1 MPSGELIH
9 LLRMGRVPYRHALR
23 LMQLMGDARRRGDMG
38 DALLLVEHPP
48 VITLG
53 CAGGSEDLR
62 VSSDYLQQ
70 LGIEVVPT
78 ERGGRVTY
86 HGPGQLVVYPILK
99 LPNDDLHD
107 YLWRLEQVA
116 LEVLNEWGIA
126 ARRVERHPG
135 VWIGRDKIAAVGV
148 AVQDRV
154 TTHGLAL
161 NVDPD
166 MAHFQL
172 IVPCGLSSRGV
183 TSMRAVLGQPVT
195 MEAVEHSFAAAF
207 SHVFMRQVAPRQMA
221 GPWLVAPAPQEATA
235 SIEQVVADLSLH
247 TVCQE
252 AACPNIGECWARGTA
267 TFMLLGDVCTR
278 HCRFCNVKSG
288 HPLPPDPQEPFR
300 VAEAAVRM
308 GLHHVVLT
316 SVTRDD
322 LSDGGASQFV
332 LTIQAIR
339 NRLPGATVEVLV
351 PDFGG
356 SLSALDTIAA
366 AQPDVFNHN
375 VETVERLSDKV
386 RAKAEYR
393 RSLAVLAWA
402 KQRGLTTKSGLMVGL
417 GETCGEVIE
426 TMRNLRRAGCDIL
439 TIGQYLQPT
448 NQQLDV
454 VDHVH
459 PVVFAWY
466 REVGRFLGFQ
476 MVMADPLVRSSYH
489 AEEVWSEKT
498 DERQYHKSCYT
509 CDCPSH
515 YPPSASPWG
524 RGNTFPAKRPA

>member
-1 MPSGELIH
+1 MTNDESGTRVSFSEPIH
-9 LLRMGRVPYRHALR
+9 LIRMGRVPYRYALR
-23 LMQLMGDARRRGDMG
+23 LMQRMADARRREDMG

-48 VITLG
+48 VVTLG
-53 CAGGSEDLR
+53 CAGGTEDLR
-62 VSSDYLQQ
+62 VSSDTLRQ

-86 HGPGQLVVYPILK
+86 HGPGQLVAYPILK

-116 LEVLNEWGIA
+116 LDVLAEWGIA
-126 ARRVERHPG
+126 AERIERHPG
-135 VWIGRDKIAAVGV
+135 VWVGHDKIAAVGV
-148 AVQDRV
+148 AVQDHV

-166 MAHFQL
+166 MAHFAL
-172 IVPCGLSSRGV
+172 IVPCGLTDRGV
-183 TSMRAVLGQPVT
+183 TSMRALLGRPVE
-195 MEAVEHSFAAAF
+195 MEAVQCSFASAL
-207 SHVFMRQVAPRQMA
+207 SRVFGREVAPRRMP
-221 GPWLVAPAPQEATA
+221 GPWLVAPAPQEQT
-235 SIEQVVADLSLH
+235 QVERLVTDLSLH

-252 AACPNIGECWARGTA
+252 AACPNLGECWARGTA

-278 HCRFCNVKSG
+278 HCRFCNVTPG
-288 HPLPPDPQEPFR
+288 RPRPPDPDEPFH
-300 VAEAAVRM
+300 VTEAASRL
-308 GLHHVVLT
+308 GLQHVVLT

-322 LSDGGASQFV
+322 LPDGGAGQFA
-332 LTIQAIR
+332 LTIRAIR

-351 PDFGG
+351 PDFNG
-356 SLSALDTIAA
+356 SLAALGTVAD

-375 VETVERLSDKV
+375 VETVERLSGRV

-426 TMRNLRRAGCDIL
+426 TMRDLRHAGCDIL

-448 NQQLDV
+448 IHQLEV
-454 VDHVH
+454 ADHVH
-459 PVVFAWY
+459 PVIFAWY
-466 REVGRFLGFQ
+466 REVGQSLGFQ
-476 MVMADPLVRSSYH
+476 KILADPLVRSSYH
-489 AEEVWSEKT
+489 AEQIWAGRRDYAS
-498 DERQYHKSCYT
+498 DILRH
-509 CDCPSH
+509 
-515 YPPSASPWG
+515 SA
-524 RGNTFPAKRPA
+524 

>member
-1 MPSGELIH
+1 MSTGELIH
-9 LLRMGRVPYRHALR
+9 LVRMGRVPYRHALR

-62 VSSDYLQQ
+62 VSSDYLRQ
-70 LGIEVVPT
+70 LGIEVIPT

-86 HGPGQLVVYPILK
+86 HGPGQLVVYPIMK

-135 VWIGRDKIAAVGV
+135 VWIERDKIAAVGV

-166 MAHFQL
+166 MDHFQL
-172 IVPCGLSSRGV
+172 IIPCGLSSRGV
-183 TSMRAVLGQPVT
+183 TSMRAVLGQPVA

-207 SHVFMRQVAPRQMA
+207 SRVFMRPVAPRLMP

-235 SIEQVVADLSLH
+235 SIEQLVADLSLH

-267 TFMLLGDVCTR
+267 TFMLLGNVCTR
-278 HCRFCNVKSG
+278 HCRFCNVQSG
-288 HPLPPDPQEPFR
+288 HPLSPDPQEPLR
-300 VAEAAVRM
+300 VAEAAARM
-308 GLHHVVLT
+308 GLHHVVIT

-322 LSDGGASQFV
+322 LPDGGAGQFV

-339 NRLPGATVEVLV
+339 NRLPGTMVEVLV
-351 PDFGG
+351 PDFCG
-356 SLSALDTIAA
+356 SLPALDTVAA
-366 AQPDVFNHN
+366 ARPDVFNHN
-375 VETVERLSDKV
+375 VETVERLSNKV
-386 RAKAEYR
+386 RAKAGYR

-402 KQRGLTTKSGLMVGL
+402 KQRRLTTKSGLMVGL

-426 TMRNLRRAGCDIL
+426 TMRDLRRAGCDIL

-448 NQQLDV
+448 NRQIEV
-454 VDHVH
+454 ADHVH

-466 REVGRFLGFQ
+466 REVGQSLGFQ
-476 MVMADPLVRSSYH
+476 MVMAEPLMRSSYH
-489 AEEVWSEKT
+489 AEEVRAGKMM
-498 DERQYHKSCYT
+498 
-509 CDCPSH
+509 PGVF
-515 YPPSASPWG
+515 SAG
-524 RGNTFPAKRPA
+524 AVGNPTSREL